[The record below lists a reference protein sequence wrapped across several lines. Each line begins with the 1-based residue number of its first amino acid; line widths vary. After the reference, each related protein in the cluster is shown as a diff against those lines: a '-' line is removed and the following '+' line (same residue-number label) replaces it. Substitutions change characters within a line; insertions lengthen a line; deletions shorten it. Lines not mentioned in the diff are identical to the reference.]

1 MSRDSYASDLQ
12 RVWYFLDE
20 DETAPPDDVVRAWDA
35 LWTSVDA
42 GAAAL
47 VPGAAGW
54 EVDAAARES
63 LVAAGYAEP
72 MHAFGHQLG
81 RSAHDGGTTLA
92 PRWDRY
98 GSAPFGLVEAGNVF
112 TLEYGTAVP
121 GRGYIGLEEDVL
133 VTDDGIEWLSTPQ
146 RELWL
151 VTS

>member
-1 MSRDSYASDLQ
+1 
-12 RVWYFLDE
+12 
-20 DETAPPDDVVRAWDA
+20 
-35 LWTSVDA
+35 
-42 GAAAL
+42 
-47 VPGAAGW
+47 
-54 EVDAAARES
+54 
-63 LVAAGYAEP
+63 
-72 MHAFGHQLG
+72 MHALGHQLG

-98 GSAPFGLVEAGNVF
+98 GSAPFGIVEAGNVF